1 MKRNHTRILASVLAL
16 VLVMSGVV
24 MSAGQVNAASRPKVT
39 MKTLWEGYDNDI
51 NLFAVYDNMDDNMV
65 FKTVKSSNKKV
76 IRVRKNGSSG
86 WDVHLIPK
94 KTGKSTI
101 TIKYK
106 LNGKE
111 YTDRAVMRVKKYPAP
126 LASLTAGGKKVN
138 LKKNKYNFDIYNY
151 SKKTGSF
158 KVKAAKGWKITGVIC
173 LLRDNPKDKNDMRV
187 KELPKSYATKGK
199 TVSFPKKYN
208 TMLLSV
214 HMKNE
219 KGEWLEYVVS
229 FNRGSK

>member
-24 MSAGQVNAASRPKVT
+24 LSAGQVNAASRPKIAMT
-39 MKTLWEGYDNDI
+39 TLWEGYDNDI
-51 NLFAVYDNMDDNMV
+51 NLFAVYDDMNDDMV
-65 FKTVKSSNKKV
+65 FKTVKSSNGKV
-76 IRVRKNGSSG
+76 IKVRKDDSSG
-86 WDVHLIPK
+86 WGIHLIPK
-94 KTGKSTI
+94 KAGKSTI
-101 TIKYK
+101 TVTYT
-106 LNGKE
+106 LNGKK
-111 YTDRAVMRVKKYPAP
+111 YTDKAVMKVKKYPSHIT
-126 LASLTAGGKKVN
+126 SLTAGGKKVN
-138 LKKNKYNFDIYNY
+138 LKKNKYKYDIYNY

-173 LLRDNPKDKNDMRV
+173 LLRDNPEDENDMSVR
-187 KELPKSYATKGK
+187 ELSKSYATKGK
-199 TVSFPKKYN
+199 TVKFPEKYN

-214 HMKNE
+214 HMKNA